1 MTQVGVFLR
10 AAVTKYHELGDLNNR
25 RGFPGSS
32 VVKNP
37 PADAGDVGLIPELG
51 RSSGEG
57 NGNPSSILAWEIPWT
72 EEPGGV
78 TVQEVTKELDC
89 LLEFPVA
96 AGNNSLSSG

>member
-1 MTQVGVFLR
+1 M
-10 AAVTKYHELGDLNNR
+10 
-25 RGFPGSS
+25 
-32 VVKNP
+32 VKNP

-51 RSSGEG
+51 RPSGEG

>member
-37 PADAGDVGLIPELG
+37 ADAGDVGLIPELG

-57 NGNPSSILAWEIPWT
+57 NGNPSSILAGEIPWT
-72 EEPGGV
+72 G
-78 TVQEVTKELDC
+78 
-89 LLEFPVA
+89 
-96 AGNNSLSSG
+96 SLVGYIQSTGSQRVGHNLATNQQQHLQVKC